1 MMGINQLRL
10 LSAQPSR
17 RSASSL
23 GDLFALTGPACS
35 ETMLAWIST
44 SLAT

>member
-1 MMGINQLRL
+1 MIGINQLRRM
-10 LSAQPSR
+10 SAQPRVST
-17 RSASSL
+17 SSL
-23 GDLFALTGPACS
+23 DGLFALTGLASS